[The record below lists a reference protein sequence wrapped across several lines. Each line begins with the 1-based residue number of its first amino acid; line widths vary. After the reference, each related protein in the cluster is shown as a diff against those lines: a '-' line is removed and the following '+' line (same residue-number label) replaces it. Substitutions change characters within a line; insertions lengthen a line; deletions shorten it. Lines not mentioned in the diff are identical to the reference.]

1 MLPVVFRFR
10 HAEACRED
18 LGGRNGMKSIK
29 LWAGI
34 LGIVIAGY
42 ILLIS
47 GYAAA
52 WNVLTMSGHINGFI
66 GIVIAGLLMAGS
78 IVRIGMRKA
87 EDDSGSIISLV
98 LFAIAAAIA
107 FAITPVYRYMQPWA
121 MICLAMGVLSVLMIM
136 WKNTRA
142 EK

>member
-1 MLPVVFRFR
+1 
-10 HAEACRED
+10 
-18 LGGRNGMKSIK
+18 MKNIK

-121 MICLAMGVLSVLMIM
+121 MICLAMGILSVLMIM